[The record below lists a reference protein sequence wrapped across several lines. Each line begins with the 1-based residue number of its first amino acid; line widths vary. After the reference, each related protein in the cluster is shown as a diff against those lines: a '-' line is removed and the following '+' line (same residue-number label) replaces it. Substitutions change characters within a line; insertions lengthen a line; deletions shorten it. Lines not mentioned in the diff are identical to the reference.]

1 MVFFVFKQRCSL
13 PTSLLVTS
21 EHHRICGRGRGLSDP
36 GTATSTVV
44 VPHPLVVLKLI
55 ITLEVSQQG
64 WTVSGRARYAS
75 EGSGSKSVSLSWSVL
90 VSWTYGPKQGCGV
103 DLAGV

>member
-1 MVFFVFKQRCSL
+1 LKG
-13 PTSLLVTS
+13 
-21 EHHRICGRGRGLSDP
+21 GRRRQSDP

-44 VPHPLVVLKLI
+44 VPRDSARRAQGTSSLRLRG
-55 ITLEVSQQG
+55 VSQQG

-90 VSWTYGPKQGCGV
+90 VSWTYGPKQV
-103 DLAGV
+103 LAAVSTLREELPC